1 MPSQHTQEPVRAST
15 EAARSCKVS
24 RSIPAFSMSFMMT
37 SARRLREVSSPRRA
51 LSKVVFPAP
60 RKPESIS
67 IGRDAITGGRD
78 LRAGIVA
85 LDIIFARKFPGPDQ
99 QFGRVAEV
107 VKPFQCE
114 RRFDPCFGFGDLS
127 VARIVVLAIAGA
139 EAIDNGLFIGK
150 EPVDE
155 RE

>member
-1 MPSQHTQEPVRAST
+1 M
-15 EAARSCKVS
+15 
-24 RSIPAFSMSFMMT
+24 
-37 SARRLREVSSPRRA
+37 
-51 LSKVVFPAP
+51 
-60 RKPESIS
+60 
-67 IGRDAITGGRD
+67 GRDAITGGRD
-78 LRAGIVA
+78 LRAGLVA

-127 VARIVVLAIAGA
+127 VARIVSLAIAGA
-139 EAIDNGLFIGK
+139 EAIDIGLFIGK

-155 RE
+155 GE